1 MKYKRITEGRFISR
15 ANRFIAT
22 VEMEGVPTTVHVKNT
37 GRCRELLVPGTTVYL
52 AVSDNPSRKTK
63 YDLIAVDKNGLLI
76 NMDSQIPNDIAAEWL
91 PGSGLFSP
99 DAIIRREVTC
109 GQSRFDFMI
118 CEDGKTS
125 YLEVKGVTL
134 ETDGVA
140 RFPDAPTERGA
151 KHLRELT
158 DLAKQGIGAYVLFVI
173 QMKQIREL
181 RPNDI
186 MDPAFGTAL
195 REAAQA
201 GVEIR
206 AVDCIV
212 TPESIMADREVK
224 IVL

>member
-22 VEMEGVPTTVHVKNT
+22 VEMEGIPTTVHVKNT

-91 PGSGLFSP
+91 PESGLFSP

-158 DLAKQGIGAYVLFVI
+158 ALAKQGIGAYVLFVI

-181 RPNDI
+181 RPNDT

-206 AVDCIV
+206 AVDCVV
-212 TPESIMADREVK
+212 TPESITADREVK

>member
-52 AVSDNPSRKTK
+52 AVPDNPSRKTK

-109 GQSRFDFMI
+109 GKSRFDFMI
-118 CEDGKTS
+118 CENGKTS

-158 DLAKQGIGAYVLFVI
+158 ALAKQGIGAYVLFVI

-186 MDPAFGTAL
+186 MDPAFGAAL

-201 GVEIR
+201 GVVIR